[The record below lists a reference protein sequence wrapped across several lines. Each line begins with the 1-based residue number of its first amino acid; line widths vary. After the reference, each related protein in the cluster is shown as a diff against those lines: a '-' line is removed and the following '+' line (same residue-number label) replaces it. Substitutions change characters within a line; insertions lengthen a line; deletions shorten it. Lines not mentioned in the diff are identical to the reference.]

1 MTDAAGMAD
10 EMSNS
15 RSWDGISFIDIAVQ
29 DGVRDAMLT
38 GMAALI
44 VDRKSGEL
52 RWANGAAAKL
62 FGLAAIGSG
71 ASDAHL
77 PAAAETGMRQV
88 RAVLGALKD
97 EPRTAL
103 VRLRA
108 GLTSR
113 LVKTHVRRIDLVGVR
128 GKHALVTAPAR
139 DTEMSEAECLAM
151 ALTGLEDEGAG
162 AAIVDG
168 AGRVLSAGAS
178 YGMLGVS
185 ETVARDLVARTRGE
199 ADRLVKQIVDLPES
213 DAAVAAGVGRLAD
226 LPERYLIVA
235 LALADRPSDVPTEP
249 ETAAMPILDLMP
261 GDLGMPAK
269 TDPDPMITLDAD
281 SPALAGDSAPADAPL
296 PDGTEFAAHEGT
308 DDDTPSE
315 SREAMAV
322 PGVDEPSHQPFS
334 GPDLHS
340 GPIRFVWK
348 TDRDGV
354 FIDVSPEFSRAVG
367 PNAADLSGQAFAD
380 IVERLALDP
389 AGEIATALSRRDTW
403 SGKSVLWPIQGTNQ
417 QVPVDLAA
425 LPYYNRDREF
435 EGYRGFG
442 IARMADIATDPDAR
456 GLALTAP
463 AMPPA
468 VHDADD
474 DTAENDAT
482 GNDDDTAP
490 TTAHDGADATIAR
503 AGAEDGDLSH
513 EPPVLAVAP
522 AHPMRRTSDIIV
534 PFPDAAKD
542 AEAAGET
549 LPGPHLSDEEAEAF
563 RKIGQALGRRD
574 DGVETGTVDGQ
585 PYQVS
590 VGDEPASA
598 DEPGEATVDAEDRP
612 TFQPGIEAPVAED
625 HIAEDQD
632 DADDRHHF
640 PDEVGP
646 VAAAGGDDADTPIAG
661 TPADAPSDD
670 DGAAAPARDG
680 LAPETLDEL
689 PLPLLIVRNE
699 QALYTNAAFAAMA
712 GDADTDA
719 LNARGLDMLFG
730 GSAPDTDD
738 DGGDRAITL
747 VGTDGEPIAARA
759 HLQIVP
765 WMGARA
771 LMFAFEPRAAANRA
785 PVEPSEGVSGA
796 AAGEAMRAD
805 SHAVSAA
812 EVTELRAILDTATDG
827 VILIGADSTIRSL
840 NGSAAALFGYSNE
853 EIEGKSFSFLF
864 AHESQRA
871 AMDYLHGLSNNGV
884 ASVLNEGRE
893 VLGRERNGGFL
904 PLFMTIGRMPATN
917 GFCAVIRDITPWKQT
932 EQALQDAKRQAEQ
945 ASNTKS
951 EFLAKIS
958 HEIRTPLNAI
968 IGFSELMAEERFGPI
983 GNERYRDYL
992 ADINKSGRHVL
1003 DLVNDLLDISKIE
1016 AGKQEL
1022 EFESVALNE
1031 AIGEAIAMV
1040 QPQANRNQ
1048 IIVRSSLEST
1058 VPPVVADQR
1067 SVKQIVL
1074 NLLSN
1079 AIRFTH
1085 AGGQVIVSTSYTGDG
1100 AVLLRIR
1107 DSGIGMS
1114 AKELESA
1121 LKPFQQV
1128 TAVGQRRGD
1137 GTGLGLPLTKA
1148 LVEANRAEF
1157 AISSEPGQGTRVDIV
1172 FPPARV
1178 LAS

>member
-1 MTDAAGMAD
+1 VADAASKAD
-10 EMSNS
+10 DMTNS
-15 RSWDGISFIDIAVQ
+15 RNWDGTSFIDIAVQ
-29 DGVRDAMLT
+29 DGVREAMLS
-38 GMAALI
+38 GQAALI
-44 VDRKSGEL
+44 VDRKSGAL
-52 RWANGAAAKL
+52 RWANGAAAGL
-62 FGLAAIGSG
+62 FGLAAIGSRAG
-71 ASDAHL
+71 EATLS
-77 PAAAETGMRQV
+77 PAAETGMRQV

-103 VRLRA
+103 VRLRS

-113 LVKTHVRRIDLVGVR
+113 LVKAHVRRIDLAGVR

-139 DTEMSEAECLAM
+139 DTEMTDAECMAI

-162 AAIVDG
+162 AAIIDG
-168 AGRVLSAGAS
+168 GGRVLSAGAS
-178 YGMLGVS
+178 YGALGVS
-185 ETVARDLVARTRGE
+185 DDMARDLAARTRGE
-199 ADRLVKQIVDLPES
+199 ADRLVKQIVDLPETET
-213 DAAVAAGVGRLAD
+213 AIAAGVGRLAD

-235 LALADRPSDVPTEP
+235 LALADRPAEP
-249 ETAAMPILDLMP
+249 APIVAAPVVDLMP
-261 GDLGMPAK
+261 GDFGAMADTDAEPPAADDTDEAMPQVM
-269 TDPDPMITLDAD
+269 TDDNAMGNGAYTGEELDEA
-281 SPALAGDSAPADAPL
+281 PETAPAEPAAKPAP
-296 PDGTEFAAHEGT
+296 A
-308 DDDTPSE
+308 
-315 SREAMAV
+315 
-322 PGVDEPSHQPFS
+322 PFD
-334 GPDLHS
+334 GPDLNS

-367 PNAADLSGQAFAD
+367 PNAAELAGHGFAD
-380 IVERLALDP
+380 IVDRLALDP
-389 AGEIATALSRRDTW
+389 AGEIAAALSRRDTW
-403 SGKSVLWPIQGTNQ
+403 SGKSVLWPIQETDQ

-425 LPYYNRDREF
+425 LPYYSREREF

-456 GLALTAP
+456 GLALTTPFRAP
-463 AMPPA
+463 AEP
-468 VHDADD
+468 DADLSDRHILD
-474 DTAENDAT
+474 DEA
-482 GNDDDTAP
+482 
-490 TTAHDGADATIAR
+490 AHFEADGGPDEALGIA
-503 AGAEDGDLSH
+503 GMDEHDLSH

-522 AHPMRRTSDIIV
+522 AHPMRRSSDTIV
-534 PFPDAAKD
+534 LFPDAAAD
-542 AEAAGET
+542 ELDDIA
-549 LPGPHLSDEEAEAF
+549 PGPHLSDEEAEAF

-574 DGVETGTVDGQ
+574 DGVETGRVDGQ
-585 PYQVS
+585 THPAPT
-590 VGDEPASA
+590 GDEPDLA
-598 DEPGEATVDAEDRP
+598 DQPGEEAFEAEDR
-612 TFQPGIEAPVAED
+612 QPFEPDIEAPVAED
-625 HIAEDQD
+625 RVTEDHDDEHDRHGLTDDVTPLESDGSTLEDAPFGEPWAETSDED
-632 DADDRHHF
+632 DA
-640 PDEVGP
+640 P
-646 VAAAGGDDADTPIAG
+646 
-661 TPADAPSDD
+661 DD
-670 DGAAAPARDG
+670 DNGATLSRDG

-699 QALYTNAAFAAMA
+699 RALYTNVAFAAMA

-730 GSAPDTDD
+730 GSAPDTEDNA
-738 DGGDRAITL
+738 GDRAITL
-747 VGTDGEPIAARA
+747 VGADGEPIAARA

-771 LMFAFEPRAAANRA
+771 LMFAFEPRPLADDTLAAEAALPGATASAGAFEPSADAAASD
-785 PVEPSEGVSGA
+785 P
-796 AAGEAMRAD
+796 
-805 SHAVSAA
+805 HAVSAA
-812 EVTELRAILDTATDG
+812 EVAELRAILDTATDG

-1058 VPPVVADQR
+1058 VPPVVADLR
-1067 SVKQIVL
+1067 SIKQIVL

-1114 AKELESA
+1114 EKELESA

-1157 AISSEPGQGTRVDIV
+1157 GISSEPGQGTRVDII

>member
-1 MTDAAGMAD
+1 MAD
-10 EMSNS
+10 DMTNS
-15 RSWDGISFIDIAVQ
+15 RNWDGTSFIDIAVQ
-29 DGVRDAMLT
+29 DGVREAMLS
-38 GMAALI
+38 GQAALI
-44 VDRKSGEL
+44 VDRKSGAL
-52 RWANGAAAKL
+52 RWANGAAAGL
-62 FGLAAIGSG
+62 FGLPAIGSRAG
-71 ASDAHL
+71 ETDLS
-77 PAAAETGMRQV
+77 PAAETGMRQV

-97 EPRTAL
+97 EPRTTL
-103 VRLRA
+103 VRLRS

-113 LVKTHVRRIDLVGVR
+113 LVKAHVRRIDLAGVR

-139 DTEMSEAECLAM
+139 DIELTEAECLAI

-162 AAIVDG
+162 AAIIDG
-168 AGRVLSAGAS
+168 GGRVLSAGAS
-178 YGMLGVS
+178 YDALGVT
-185 ETVARDLVARTRGE
+185 EDVARDLAARTRGE
-199 ADRLVKQIVDLPES
+199 ADRLVKQIVDMS
-213 DAAVAAGVGRLAD
+213 QTGSAVAAGVGRLAD

-235 LALADRPSDVPTEP
+235 LALADRPSEP
-249 ETAAMPILDLMP
+249 VVEPAPPVTAPIIDLMP
-261 GDLGMPAK
+261 GDLGALTDSDVPPA
-269 TDPDPMITLDAD
+269 TDAAIDD
-281 SPALAGDSAPADAPL
+281 SLPAQVQ
-296 PDGTEFAAHEGT
+296 T
-308 DDDTPSE
+308 SE
-315 SREAMAV
+315 PEHAV
-322 PGVDEPSHQPFS
+322 PEPIGAPETNQAPPNSPMPVAPPHAQTPFA
-334 GPDLHS
+334 GPDLTS

-367 PNAADLSGQAFAD
+367 PNAAELSGHGFPD
-380 IVERLALDP
+380 IVDRLALDP
-389 AGEIATALSRRDTW
+389 AGEIVAALSRRDTW
-403 SGKSVLWPIQGTNQ
+403 SGKSVLWPIQGTDK

-425 LPYYNRDREF
+425 LPYYSRERAF

-456 GLALTAP
+456 GLALTTPLGVP
-463 AMPPA
+463 AETDAEPGDGNILDDQASFTEVDDNPVDTGGPA
-468 VHDADD
+468 GRDA
-474 DTAENDAT
+474 
-482 GNDDDTAP
+482 
-490 TTAHDGADATIAR
+490 R
-503 AGAEDGDLSH
+503 DLSH
-513 EPPVLAVAP
+513 EPPVLEVAP
-522 AHPMRRTSDIIV
+522 AHPMRRSSDTIV
-534 PFPDAAKD
+534 PFPDAAED
-542 AEAAGET
+542 DLGET
-549 LPGPHLSDEEAEAF
+549 APGPHLSDEEAEAF
-563 RKIGQALGRRD
+563 RKIGQALGRREEEVEIGTAADRSHPVSTD
-574 DGVETGTVDGQ
+574 DEM
-585 PYQVS
+585 P
-590 VGDEPASA
+590 SA
-598 DEPGEATVDAEDRP
+598 DEPGEESVETEDHPPFEPVIDAT
-612 TFQPGIEAPVAED
+612 FAED
-625 HIAEDQD
+625 HDNG
-632 DADDRHHF
+632 DDRHDA
-640 PDEVGP
+640 PDDVVPPTATGSTPEDAPIGERWAETP
-646 VAAAGGDDADTPIAG
+646 VDDATPV
-661 TPADAPSDD
+661 
-670 DGAAAPARDG
+670 PARDG

-699 QALYTNAAFAAMA
+699 RALYTNAAFAAMA
-712 GDADTDA
+712 GDADTDS
-719 LNARGLDMLFG
+719 LNMRGLDMLFG
-730 GSAPDTDD
+730 GSAPDAEDD
-738 DGGDRAITL
+738 AGDRAISL
-747 VGTDGEPIAARA
+747 VGADGEPIAARA

-771 LMFAFEPRAAANRA
+771 LMFAFEPRPLFDETTPPPGALGRDVETGDA
-785 PVEPSEGVSGA
+785 PEPS
-796 AAGEAMRAD
+796 AD
-805 SHAVSAA
+805 LARSDPHAVSAA
-812 EVTELRAILDTATDG
+812 EAAELRAILDTATDG

-1058 VPPVVADQR
+1058 VPPVVADLR
-1067 SVKQIVL
+1067 SIKQIVL

-1114 AKELESA
+1114 EKELESA

-1157 AISSEPGQGTRVDIV
+1157 GISSEPGQGTRVDIV

>member
-1 MTDAAGMAD
+1 MADAASMAD
-10 EMSNS
+10 DMTNS
-15 RSWDGISFIDIAVQ
+15 RNWDGTSFIDIAVQ
-29 DGVRDAMLT
+29 DGVREAMLS
-38 GMAALI
+38 GKAALI
-44 VDRKSGEL
+44 VDRKSGAL
-52 RWANGAAAKL
+52 RWANGAAAGL
-62 FGLAAIGSG
+62 FGLAAIGSRAG
-71 ASDAHL
+71 ETDLS
-77 PAAAETGMRQV
+77 PAAETGMRQV

-113 LVKTHVRRIDLVGVR
+113 LVKAHVRRIDLVGVR

-139 DTEMSEAECLAM
+139 DTEMTDAECLDI

-162 AAIVDG
+162 AAIIDG
-168 AGRVLSAGAS
+168 GGRVLSAGAS
-178 YGMLGVS
+178 YDALGVT
-185 ETVARDLVARTRGE
+185 EDIARDLAARTRGE
-199 ADRLVKQIVDLPES
+199 ADRLVKQIVDLPQTGS
-213 DAAVAAGVGRLAD
+213 AVAAGVGRLAD

-235 LALADRPSDVPTEP
+235 LALADRPSEP
-249 ETAAMPILDLMP
+249 APPAAAPIIDLMP
-261 GDLGMPAK
+261 GDLGALPDDDIQPTSEAVTDEPVQAQARTPEPANAEPELIGTPEADQAPPKMPA
-269 TDPDPMITLDAD
+269 
-281 SPALAGDSAPADAPL
+281 PAPTPPTHAQTP
-296 PDGTEFAAHEGT
+296 FA
-308 DDDTPSE
+308 
-315 SREAMAV
+315 
-322 PGVDEPSHQPFS
+322 
-334 GPDLHS
+334 GPDLTS

-348 TDRDGV
+348 TDRDGI

-367 PNAADLSGQAFAD
+367 PNAAELAGHGFAD
-380 IVERLALDP
+380 IVDHLSLDP
-389 AGEIATALSRRDTW
+389 AGEIAAALSRRDTW
-403 SGKSVLWPIQGTNQ
+403 SGKSVLWPIQGTDK

-425 LPYYNRDREF
+425 LPYYSREREF

-456 GLALTAP
+456 GLALKVPFGA
-463 AMPPA
+463 
-468 VHDADD
+468 
-474 DTAENDAT
+474 
-482 GNDDDTAP
+482 
-490 TTAHDGADATIAR
+490 ADATDAELDDGHVLDDEVPFAETGDSVADTADVDAR
-503 AGAEDGDLSH
+503 DLSH

-522 AHPMRRTSDIIV
+522 AHPMRRRSDTIV
-534 PFPDAAKD
+534 PFPDATTD
-542 AEAAGET
+542 DDLDET
-549 LPGPHLSDEEAEAF
+549 APGPHLSDEEAEAF

-574 DGVETGTVDGQ
+574 EEAETGTAVGQ
-585 PYQVS
+585 SHPVPTDDQ
-590 VGDEPASA
+590 AALA
-598 DEPGEATVDAEDRP
+598 DKPDDAHFEAEDRP
-612 TFQPGIEAPVAED
+612 TFAPAIDAPVAED
-625 HIAEDQD
+625 YAAQD
-632 DADDRHHF
+632 DGDGDDRHVA
-640 PDEVGP
+640 PDDVVPMEADGSP
-646 VAAAGGDDADTPIAG
+646 PEDTPIG
-661 TPADAPSDD
+661 ERWSKTPVDD
-670 DGAAAPARDG
+670 ETPVPARDG

-699 QALYTNAAFAAMA
+699 RALYTNAAFAAMA

-719 LNARGLDMLFG
+719 LNERGLDMLFG
-730 GSAPDTDD
+730 GSAPDADD
-738 DGGDRAITL
+738 DAGDRAISL
-747 VGTDGEPIAARA
+747 VSADGEPIAARA

-771 LMFAFEPRAAANRA
+771 LMFAFEPRPLVDDAPMTPVAFAGDDEPAA
-785 PVEPSEGVSGA
+785 ELSPSASVA
-796 AAGEAMRAD
+796 LPDA
-805 SHAVSAA
+805 HAVSAA
-812 EVTELRAILDTATDG
+812 EAAELRAILDTATDG

-917 GFCAVIRDITPWKQT
+917 GYCAVIRDITPWKQT

-1058 VPPVVADQR
+1058 VPPVVADLR

-1114 AKELESA
+1114 EKELESA

>member
-1 MTDAAGMAD
+1 MADAASMAD
-10 EMSNS
+10 DMTNS
-15 RSWDGISFIDIAVQ
+15 RNWDGTSFIDIAVQ
-29 DGVRDAMLT
+29 DGVREAMLS
-38 GMAALI
+38 GQAALI
-44 VDRKSGEL
+44 IDRKSGAL
-52 RWANGAAAKL
+52 RWANGAAAGL
-62 FGLAAIGSG
+62 FGLAAIGSRAG
-71 ASDAHL
+71 ETALS
-77 PAAAETGMRQV
+77 PAAETGMRQV

-103 VRLRA
+103 VRLRS

-113 LVKTHVRRIDLVGVR
+113 LVKAHVRRIDLSGVR

-139 DTEMSEAECLAM
+139 DTQMNEAECLAV

-162 AAIVDG
+162 AAIIDG
-168 AGRVLSAGAS
+168 GGRVLSAGSS
-178 YGMLGVS
+178 YGGLGVS
-185 ETVARDLVARTRGE
+185 DAIARDLAARTRGE
-199 ADRLVKQIVDLPES
+199 ADRLVKQIVDLPDTGS
-213 DAAVAAGVGRLAD
+213 TVAAGVGRLAD

-235 LALADRPSDVPTEP
+235 LALADRPAEP
-249 ETAAMPILDLMP
+249 ASIAAAAAVDLMP
-261 GDLGMPAK
+261 GDFATAAEM
-269 TDPDPMITLDAD
+269 DV
-281 SPALAGDSAPADAPL
+281 APAASRNPDEDISPVATESDASGVGADANRNTQTAEEP
-296 PDGTEFAAHEGT
+296 E
-308 DDDTPSE
+308 
-315 SREAMAV
+315 REPAEIATV
-322 PGVDEPSHQPFS
+322 PAPAPFT
-334 GPDLHS
+334 GPDLGS

-354 FIDVSPEFSRAVG
+354 FVDVSPEFSRAVG
-367 PNAADLSGQAFAD
+367 PNAAELAGHGFAD
-380 IVERLALDP
+380 IVDRLALDP
-389 AGEIATALSRRDTW
+389 AGEIVAALSRRDTW
-403 SGKSVLWPIQGTNQ
+403 SGKSVLWPVQGTDQ

-425 LPYYNRDREF
+425 LPYYSREREF

-456 GLALTAP
+456 GLALTTPLGAP
-463 AMPPA
+463 AETGADSADEYVVDDQGPA
-468 VHDADD
+468 AEADD
-474 DTAENDAT
+474 GAAETGEAAGSDA
-482 GNDDDTAP
+482 P
-490 TTAHDGADATIAR
+490 
-503 AGAEDGDLSH
+503 DLSH
-513 EPPVLAVAP
+513 EPPVLEVAP
-522 AHPMRRTSDIIV
+522 AHPMRRRSDTIV
-534 PFPDAAKD
+534 PFPDAA
-542 AEAAGET
+542 AEDDPDHIA
-549 LPGPHLSDEEAEAF
+549 PGPHLSDEEAEAF

-574 DGVETGTVDGQ
+574 DGVETGTFDGQ
-585 PYQVS
+585 S
-590 VGDEPASA
+590 SPASTGDDTTLA
-598 DEPGEATVDAEDRP
+598 DEPGEETVEAEHHPALEPAIEKAAAEDRKAEGHDDEDDRHDMP
-612 TFQPGIEAPVAED
+612 DDVLAVEADGSTLEDVPPGEPWAETPVDGEAPV
-625 HIAEDQD
+625 
-632 DADDRHHF
+632 
-640 PDEVGP
+640 
-646 VAAAGGDDADTPIAG
+646 
-661 TPADAPSDD
+661 PAT
-670 DGAAAPARDG
+670 DG

-712 GDADTDA
+712 GDADTGA
-719 LNARGLDMLFG
+719 LNQRGLDMLFG
-730 GSAPDTDD
+730 GSAPDTEDD
-738 DGGDRAITL
+738 AGDRAITL
-747 VGTDGEPIAARA
+747 VGADGQPIAARA

-771 LMFAFEPRAAANRA
+771 LMFAFEPRPLADDTTSASAALPGDTATGGA
-785 PVEPSEGVSGA
+785 PEPSDVAS
-796 AAGEAMRAD
+796 RPD
-805 SHAVSAA
+805 PHAVSAA
-812 EVTELRAILDTATDG
+812 EAAELRAILDTATDG

-840 NGSAAALFGYSNE
+840 NGSASALFGYPNE

-904 PLFMTIGRMPATN
+904 PLFMTIGRMPASN

-1058 VPPVVADQR
+1058 VPPVVADLR

-1085 AGGQVIVSTSYTGDG
+1085 AGGQVIVSTSYTGNG

-1114 AKELESA
+1114 EKELESA

-1157 AISSEPGQGTRVDIV
+1157 GISSEPGQGTRVDII